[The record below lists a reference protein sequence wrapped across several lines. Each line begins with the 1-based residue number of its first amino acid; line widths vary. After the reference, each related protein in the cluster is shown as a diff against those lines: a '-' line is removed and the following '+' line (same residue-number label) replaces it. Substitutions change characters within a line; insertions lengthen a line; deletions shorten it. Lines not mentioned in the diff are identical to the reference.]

1 MAFRWVAE
9 TLTATSAVIVFWAI
23 AARIFGGM

>member
-9 TLTATSAVIVFWAI
+9 TLTATSAVIVLWAGM
-23 AARIFGGM
+23 ARIFGG